1 MDLWILDE
9 DFTPVGIVD
18 TFSSV
23 IWANRYRQCGDFQI
37 YAPASEALLELLRAD
52 RWVIRQDDDMVGVI
66 EKIKIETDE
75 ENGDYIT
82 VSGRCSRS
90 ILARRIVWDQTALND
105 TAENIMR
112 QLVTDAFISPASAA
126 RKYDK
131 LILGAAHGWT
141 GRVRAQY
148 TGDNILEAIEA
159 MCTAKNYGFNLP
171 LKNGLLVVE
180 FYKPTDR
187 STSQDENPH
196 VVFSEEYDNLTA
208 TTYTVDKT
216 NAKNVALV
224 AGEGEGSARR
234 RATNSPTPAPAG
246 LHRREMYVDA
256 RDISSNEG
264 EISEV
269 TYTLMLSERG
279 AEALS
284 ENPAVRSFEG
294 TVEPLQMYTYKQDYF
309 LGDIVTVRNKYGIEA
324 DAQVV
329 EVIEV
334 WDESGYRCTPT
345 FG

>member
-9 DFTPVGIVD
+9 DFNAVGIVD

-23 IWANRYRQCGDFQI
+23 IWANRFRQCGDFEI
-37 YAPASEALLELLRAD
+37 YAPASNELLALLQVD
-52 RWVIRQDDDMVGVI
+52 RWVIRQDDDMVGII
-66 EKIKIETDE
+66 EKIKIDTDE

-82 VSGRCSRS
+82 VSGRCTRS
-90 ILARRIVWDQTALND
+90 ILDRRIVWDQTALND

-112 QLVTDAFISPASAA
+112 QLVTDAFISPTIAA

-131 LILGAAHGWT
+131 LTLGAANGWT

-148 TGDNILEAIEA
+148 TGDNILEVIEA
-159 MCTAKNYGFNLP
+159 MCTSKNYGFNVP
-171 LKNGLLVVE
+171 LKNSLLVLE
-180 FYKPTDR
+180 FYMPTNR
-187 STSQDENPH
+187 STGQDENPR

-208 TTYTVDKT
+208 TTYTQDKT

-234 RATNSPTPAPAG
+234 RATSTLTPNPAG

-264 EISEV
+264 EITEV
-269 TYTLMLSERG
+269 SYTLMLSERG
-279 AEALS
+279 EEALS
-284 ENPAVRSFEG
+284 ESPAVQSFEG

-329 EVIEV
+329 EVVEV
-334 WDESGYRCTPT
+334 WDESGYSCTPT